1 MKLNKTLTLAALV
14 ATSLF
19 AGSALQAQDAPKD
32 KPADA
37 PGGAPGGSGMRRP
50 MLSLDSV
57 AKQLDLTED
66 QKTKVKPVIEELTQ
80 KMGDLR
86 KDTAMSPEDRRP
98 KMKELRDAA
107 TAKLKEILTAEQF
120 AKWEKVGPGG
130 RRPGGAGGPP
140 PAAGGEGAKA
150 KDAAPKN

>member
-1 MKLNKTLTLAALV
+1 MKLNKTLTLTALV

-37 PGGAPGGSGMRRP
+37 TGGPGMRRP

-57 AKQLDLTED
+57 AKQLDLTDE
-66 QKTKVKPVIEELTQ
+66 QKIKAKPIVEELQ
-80 KMGDLR
+80 KKVTDLR
-86 KDTAMSPEDRRP
+86 QDTALAQEDRRA
-98 KMKELRDAA
+98 KMKELRDGA
-107 TAKLKEILTAEQF
+107 TAKLKEILTADQF
-120 AKWEKVGPGG
+120 AKWEKMGPGG

-140 PAAGGEGAKA
+140 AAAGGEGAKT
-150 KDAAPKN
+150 KAATPKN

>member
-14 ATSLF
+14 AACLF

-37 PGGAPGGSGMRRP
+37 PGGPGMRRP
-50 MLSLDSV
+50 MLSLDSM
-57 AKQLDLTED
+57 AKQLDLTDD
-66 QKTKVKPVIEELTQ
+66 QKIKVKPIIEELTQ

-86 KDTAMSPEDRRP
+86 KDTAMAPEDRRP

-120 AKWEKVGPGG
+120 AKWEKMGPGG
-130 RRPGGAGGPP
+130 RRPGGAGGSP

-150 KDAAPKN
+150 KDATPKN